1 MADDRRRILVTGGT
15 GTLGRVTAPALAEAG
30 HDVRV
35 LSRRDQPADATVTHV
50 RADLR
55 DTRSLAPVLAGT
67 DTVLHLASD
76 PRRPQEVDVAGTRAL
91 VDAAAQAGV
100 THLVHVSI
108 VGVDRIPVA
117 LYRAK
122 WEAERLVEA
131 GAVPWTLV
139 RATQFHPF
147 LDRLFTSLRRLPVW
161 PLPASLRLQPVD
173 VGDVAARL
181 VRAVAEGPAGRTADL
196 GGPEV
201 LPAGDLARQWL
212 AVTGRTRLVT
222 GGPLPGRVGSAMRA
236 GHNIC
241 PDGDRGTVRFADWLA
256 QHRQQ
261 RRG

>member
-1 MADDRRRILVTGGT
+1 MADESRRILVTGGT
-15 GTLGRVTAPALAEAG
+15 GTLGRVAAPALAEAG

-35 LSRRDQPADATVTHV
+35 LSRREQPAGASVAHV

-55 DTRSLAPVLAGT
+55 DARGLAEVLTGT

-76 PRRPQEVDVAGTRAL
+76 PRRPQEVDVAGTQAL

-100 THLVHVSI
+100 SHLVHVSI

-117 LYRAK
+117 YYRAK
-122 WEAERLVEA
+122 REAERLVES
-131 GAVPWTLV
+131 GVVPWTLV

-147 LDRLFTSLRRLPVW
+147 LDQLFTGLRRLPVW
-161 PLPASLRLQPVD
+161 PLPGALRLQPVD

-181 VRAVAEGPAGRTADL
+181 VRAVGEGPAGRVADL

-212 AVTGRTRLVT
+212 AATGRRRLVT
-222 GGPLPGRVGSAMRA
+222 GGPLPGRAGSAMRA

-241 PDGDRGTVRFADWLA
+241 PDGERGTVRFADWLA
-256 QHRQQ
+256 QHQPE